1 MLSFPIKKH
10 ALLLGFGGQAH
21 FESTSSDELEDMLF
35 WNTQYSK
42 GWDFILVWQSAR
54 LGMTSLSNFSSF
66 KTVWKW
72 KHFNPFQNPSIA
84 TSCPTVPP
92 ISALFLAWN
101 HWLLML
107 VLRNWLIQNLYPWP
121 GHHLHHRESLWELAL
136 VKDNLHWILF
146 QDLLLCAK
154 LILTDLEPCL
164 QKIDDLLKSC

>member
-1 MLSFPIKKH
+1 MHCCWVLGDKPTLSPHI
-10 ALLLGFGGQAH
+10 Q
-21 FESTSSDELEDMLF
+21 TNLEDRLF
-35 WNTQYSK
+35 LNTQYSK
-42 GWDFILVWQSAR
+42 GLDFILVWQSAR

-66 KTVWKW
+66 KTVWRW

-107 VLRNWLIQNLYPWP
+107 VLRNWLIQNLYRWP
-121 GHHLHHRESLWELAL
+121 GHHLQHRESLWELAL

-154 LILTDLEPCL
+154 VILTDLEPCL